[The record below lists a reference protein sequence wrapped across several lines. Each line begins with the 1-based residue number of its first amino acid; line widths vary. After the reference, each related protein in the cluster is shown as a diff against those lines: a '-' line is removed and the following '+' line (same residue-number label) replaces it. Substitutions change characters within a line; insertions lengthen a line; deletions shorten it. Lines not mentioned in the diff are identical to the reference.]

1 MYQQK
6 RFDGVDPNK
15 ELEDKILEIH
25 EEHKNFGYRRM
36 HAILRKRGYMV
47 NKEKVQR
54 IMHKYRIQVISFAQ
68 KRRKY
73 SPYKGKIGRIAP
85 NRIPRHKDYYE
96 YNRIQIL

>member
-1 MYQQK
+1 MIYSLLGVFKLKDILAVVGFPKITYMYQQK

-54 IMHKYRIQVISFAQ
+54 IMHKYRI
-68 KRRKY
+68 
-73 SPYKGKIGRIAP
+73 
-85 NRIPRHKDYYE
+85 
-96 YNRIQIL
+96 